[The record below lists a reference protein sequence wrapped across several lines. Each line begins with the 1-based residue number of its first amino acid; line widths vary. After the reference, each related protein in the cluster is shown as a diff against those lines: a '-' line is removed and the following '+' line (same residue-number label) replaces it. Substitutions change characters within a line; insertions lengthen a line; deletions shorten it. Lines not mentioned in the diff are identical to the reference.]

1 MSKTLDF
8 QDKAATP
15 EVTEA
20 EVRLIGLSVVIS
32 MTSLKKTTIYK
43 LMRLREFPKSIR
55 LTADGAR
62 VAWLFHEVQD
72 WILERAALR
81 DFHAG
86 GGEDE

>member
-1 MSKTLDF
+1 MAKVSKL

-20 EVRLIGLSVVIS
+20 EVRLIGLSVVMS

-43 LMRLREFPKSIR
+43 LMRLREFPKSIW
-55 LTADGAR
+55 LTGDGSR
-62 VAWLFHEVQD
+62 VAWLFHEVQG
-72 WILERAALR
+72 WIFQRVALR

-86 GGEDE
+86 GVEDE